1 MRLGIL
7 LTALALLAGCGG
19 DDAADESGP
28 LNRAEY
34 TRLANEICETA
45 DRKLEELGD
54 FKSFEQLSEQ
64 MKVGEAALRTAA
76 KDLRALRPPA
86 KLLADHRQLADL
98 QAETADVA
106 RRISAAAKKNDQ
118 IEMQTQAQRA
128 DKLTITANETARKLG
143 LDDCV
148 AG

>member
-7 LTALALLAGCGG
+7 LIVLALLAGCGG
-19 DDAADESGP
+19 DDASDESGP

-45 DRKLEELGD
+45 DRKLAELGD

-64 MKVGEAALRTAA
+64 MKVGEAALRAAA
-76 KDLRALRPPA
+76 KDLRALRPPT
-86 KLLADHRQLADL
+86 KLIADHRQLADL

-128 DKLTITANETARKLG
+128 DKLTISANETARKLG